1 MAYGQTGSGKT
12 FTMGSEAHIEPETS
26 SHTGLI
32 PRFITDFFLEMQR
45 KKAASD
51 KGVEGNQVLLDYSL
65 KASFLEVY
73 GDNVHDLLDANR
85 TSLPLREDSTGAI
98 RVTGL
103 TSRDVS
109 TTAEAL
115 QVLHEGTMNRTTAA
129 TLMNDTSSRSH
140 AVFTIH
146 MSQVT
151 RLNASDSVDVTTTS
165 QFTFVDLA
173 GSERMKKTGAEGAR
187 AREGIKINEGLLA
200 LGNVINALAE
210 DKPANEK
217 KVHVPYRQSKLT
229 RLLQDALGGNSQT
242 LFLACVSPS
251 DTNASET
258 LSTLNYANRAR
269 NIRNAPTKNVDG
281 ASAEL
286 QRLHNINRVLQS
298 ELVKA
303 RFQEGG
309 ATADGENGIG
319 KVDDA
324 LLKRDDV
331 EAYIQQ
337 VYKAAGAMASPSRA
351 LLPFGM
357 SSNDFVP
364 RELHTVSRQGGGD
377 GNIGMININSKT
389 QNRLSEK
396 FDHSILEDIN
406 PDEEMAIL
414 DQLLELQQQ
423 DHEYEKAKKQD
434 DFKLEEMDGEL
445 EKQESMLLQLRDSLK
460 VYHGLK
466 GKYEE
471 LMEEVQQL
479 ESEKSSLAK
488 QLDRAVSDPTIGC
501 SAAIKKKLER
511 VEMNLSRARQDTQNH
526 RQKHRLAEDQA
537 RKCKVLERKVT
548 ELKHAKLSLQKK
560 QKEEAAHY
568 KKMTDAKTQQ
578 LLALK
583 RKAKNADKKMSK
595 LENELNIQKK
605 NLGKRTQYCT
615 KISEKLKKTE
625 SHLTKL
631 LAMRQRDLVKRSGTL
646 VGGRSSSMQRSS
658 GRGYTTNIAIPETHS
673 TPLSDEE
680 IKATKYIFDRMVLD
694 KVKQARLKNKYE
706 DLVATYSETMRN
718 IVSEVKLLKETRGK
732 SLGRECNSVETSMMI
747 KDLQEN
753 IVDMEFKLELLDS
766 ELQDISTQMP
776 ENIVSSEEDIDDAVA
791 TIMKGMSTYALQSIL
806 LETFSKFVEAEVRTP
821 HNYLSLFL
829 LLLISY
835 FLLYTNTYNFPS
847 LYE

>member
-32 PRFITDFFLEMQR
+32 PRFITDFFHEMQR

-51 KGVEGNQVLLDYSL
+51 KGVEGNQVLLDYSM

-73 GDNVHDLLDANR
+73 GNDVNDLLDANP
-85 TSLPLREDSTGAI
+85 TPLPLREDSTGAI
-98 RVTGL
+98 QVAGL

-200 LGNVINALAE
+200 LGNVINALAS
-210 DKPANEK
+210 KEK
-217 KVHVPYRQSKLT
+217 KPHVPYRQSKLT

-269 NIRNAPTKNVDG
+269 DIHNAPTKNVDG
-281 ASAEL
+281 ASVEL

-303 RFQEGG
+303 LFQEGG
-309 ATADGENGIG
+309 APAEGEGENGIG
-319 KVDDA
+319 EIDDA

-331 EAYIQQ
+331 DAYIQQ
-337 VYKAAGAMASPSRA
+337 VYKVAGAMVSPNRS
-351 LLPFGM
+351 LVPFDM
-357 SSNDFVP
+357 SSKDFVP
-364 RELHTVSRQGGGD
+364 SELHTMSRQGDDNGS
-377 GNIGMININSKT
+377 IGMIDINSKT

-414 DQLLELQQQ
+414 DHLLELQQH
-423 DHEYEKAKKQD
+423 DHEYEKAKKQG
-434 DFKLEEMDGEL
+434 DFKLKEMDGEL

-511 VEMNLSRARQDTQNH
+511 VEMNLSRARRDTQNH

-548 ELKHAKLSLQKK
+548 ELKHVKLSLQKK

-568 KKMTDAKTQQ
+568 KKMTDAKTQE

-583 RKAKNADKKMSK
+583 RKAKTADKKMSK

-605 NLGKRTQYCT
+605 NVGKQKRYCT

-631 LAMRQRDLVKRSGTL
+631 VAMRQRDLVKRSGAS
-646 VGGRSSSMQRSS
+646 VAERPSDMQRFS
-658 GRGYTTNIAIPETHS
+658 GRRYTTTIAIPETHS

-680 IKATKYIFDRMVLD
+680 IKATKYIFDRMVFD

-732 SLGRECNSVETSMMI
+732 SLDGECISVETSMMI

-766 ELQDISTQMP
+766 ELQDISAQMP

-791 TIMKGMSTYALQSIL
+791 TMMKGMSTSALQSIL

-821 HNYLSLFL
+821 HDYLSLFL
-829 LLLISY
+829 LFLISY
-835 FLLYTNTYNFPS
+835 FLLYTNTYNFPT